1 MILPNLIQSLCWAS
15 WATWELDIHINLC
28 ARPQGSELGL
38 GSHDA
43 SLENGHCKLQRLC
56 WGHWSAT
63 ALPSTPISSSLPG
76 WFLSS
81 SLCVFCCPPPTA
93 LAGASNLVC
102 RCWGPAGAG
111 TAAATASQTAQLE
124 ISSPP
129 ALLPPP
135 DTWSLRLF
143 LLFVGIFF
151 FFLFTGNPN
160 QCCDN
165 LTLLGLPRCV
175 TGHRE
180 RNKPIRLDKQFPCHW
195 QRWTLTPRLWRQE
208 AEGTVIAV
216 GQAEHP
222 FHYCIGKSPKE
233 ALHTSHQFNLSSE

>member
-1 MILPNLIQSLCWAS
+1 MILPNLIQSLCWAP

-124 ISSPP
+124 IASPP

-143 LLFVGIFF
+143 FF
-151 FFLFTGNPN
+151 FFLIHRKPKPMLWQPDPPGAAPLCDRSQGEEQTHQAGQAISMPLAEMNTDSQAVKAGGRGDSN
-160 QCCDN
+160 CCWPGR
-165 LTLLGLPRCV
+165 TPISLL
-175 TGHRE
+175 
-180 RNKPIRLDKQFPCHW
+180 HW
-195 QRWTLTPRLWRQE
+195 QIPQRSTAQKPS
-208 AEGTVIAV
+208 I
-216 GQAEHP
+216 H
-222 FHYCIGKSPKE
+222 I
-233 ALHTSHQFNLSSE
+233 